1 MPALSENL
9 KFVVNGTTT
18 TSVVYP
24 VTTTTAQTFVSDPI
38 KAANYYGI
46 NNSVQTVE
54 IKITDFVGTIT
65 MQASLATDPVE
76 NDWFSVDLLSN
87 DLRIDTTGLVSRAN
101 KKEVSYNFAFSDTQ
115 IYNFEGNFV
124 WLRAKISSFTEGVVN
139 GVTINY

>member
-24 VTTTTAQTFVSDPI
+24 ISTTTAQTFISDPV

-54 IKITDFVGTIT
+54 LKMTDFVGTIT
-65 MQASLATDPVE
+65 VQATLATSPIE
-76 NDWFSVDLLSN
+76 NDWFSVNLLSEEFS
-87 DLRIDTTGLVSRAN
+87 IDTTGLVSRAK
-101 KKEVSYNFAFSDTQ
+101 KKEVSYSTAFSDTQ

-124 WLRAKISSFTEGVVN
+124 WLRAKISGFTEGTVN